1 MKWVDLVNKNTDELK
16 ELLTDKRSE
25 LFGLRFQAAGSQ
37 LKQVNKIKEAKKM
50 IAKLKI
56 LLQQREEEKINK

>member
-16 ELLTDKRSE
+16 ELLIQKRSE
-25 LFGLRFQAAGSQ
+25 LFSLRFQAAGHQ
-37 LKQVNKIKEAKKM
+37 LKQVNKLKEAKKT

-56 LLQQREEEKINK
+56 LLQQRTQEKNNK